1 MQVLSQI
8 DSAYDEKQI
17 QDAKQLC
24 KIMQAVPMEKQNI
37 FLVLLN
43 AYMDGMAA
51 GEALAEK
58 QEGEEKSVRVQR
70 RRGKL

>member
-51 GEALAEK
+51 GAALAEK
-58 QEGEEKSVRVQR
+58 QEKSVRAQR
-70 RRGKL
+70 GRRQ

>member
-43 AYMDGMAA
+43 AYMDGLAA
-51 GEALAEK
+51 GAALAEK
-58 QEGEEKSVRVQR
+58 QEGEEKSVRAQR
-70 RRGKL
+70 GRRQ

>member
-1 MQVLSQI
+1 MQALRLNQVET
-8 DSAYDEKQI
+8 AYDEKQI

-43 AYMDGMAA
+43 AYMDGLAA
-51 GEALAEK
+51 GAALAEK
-58 QEGEEKSVRVQR
+58 QEKSVRAQR
-70 RRGKL
+70 GRRQ